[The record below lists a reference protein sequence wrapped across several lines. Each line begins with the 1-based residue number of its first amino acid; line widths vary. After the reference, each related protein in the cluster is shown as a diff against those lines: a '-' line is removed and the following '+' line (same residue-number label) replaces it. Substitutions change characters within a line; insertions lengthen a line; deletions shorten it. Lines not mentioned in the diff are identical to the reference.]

1 MILFEAKISYLQE
14 DAKGELKRK
23 SETDIVEA
31 ETYAE
36 CEDILFKQCDLN
48 ELKEP
53 SIKGMKIITVSEIFR
68 DETKSGESWYR
79 VRVVLIDPETEKG
92 SNQIMFVEANTI
104 DEANHRLKD
113 NMKGTL
119 VDWESTEIKKTNIYN
134 IITK

>member
-1 MILFEAKISYLQE
+1 
-14 DAKGELKRK
+14 
-23 SETDIVEA
+23 
-31 ETYAE
+31 
-36 CEDILFKQCDLN
+36 
-48 ELKEP
+48 
-53 SIKGMKIITVSEIFR
+53 MKIITVSEIFR
-68 DETKSGESWYR
+68 DETKSSESWYR